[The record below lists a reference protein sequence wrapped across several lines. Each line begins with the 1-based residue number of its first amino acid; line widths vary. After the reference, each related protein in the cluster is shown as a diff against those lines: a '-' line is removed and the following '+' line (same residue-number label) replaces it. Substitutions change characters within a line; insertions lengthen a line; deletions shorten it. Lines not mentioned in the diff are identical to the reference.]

1 VSWSPRPALKKSV
14 TIDPGVLES
23 LGSDRRSNLSA
34 TVNDSLALVAA
45 LDAQR
50 QLVRDWEE
58 EHGPFTEDELK
69 PFLDVVLRAQLETT
83 LRGLRGSARRP
94 ARGLSVPASGPRP
107 RRPAGIATV
116 ATMDTGWLV
125 AAERNPAAA
134 RRHVA
139 ALTRVGQ
146 VLLVTPV
153 VVVEARQGPG
163 DEGELLVALAKL
175 RREPILPED
184 GDRAAELLQEAGR
197 QAADPAARI
206 GTMGIVDA
214 LVAAVAERRGGIVYT
229 GDPKHMTWL
238 RDAGA
243 RITVAPVSF

>member
-1 VSWSPRPALKKSV
+1 M
-14 TIDPGVLES
+14 PG
-23 LGSDRRSNLSA
+23 
-34 TVNDSLALVAA
+34 
-45 LDAQR
+45 
-50 QLVRDWEE
+50 
-58 EHGPFTEDELK
+58 P
-69 PFLDVVLRAQLETT
+69 
-83 LRGLRGSARRP
+83 
-94 ARGLSVPASGPRP
+94 GPRR
-107 RRPAGIATV
+107 RRPAGIATI
-116 ATMDTGWLV
+116 ATVDTGWLV
-125 AAERNPAAA
+125 AAERNPTAA
-134 RRHVA
+134 RRHVV

-146 VLLVTPV
+146 VLVVTPA
-153 VVVEARQGPG
+153 VVVEARQGGG
-163 DEGELLVALAKL
+163 DVGRLLVALAKL
-175 RREPILPED
+175 RREPIFPED